1 MSDTARPVTVVT
13 GSSSGIG
20 RATAVLLAARGHR
33 VFATLRNPGKADKLL
48 AMAEAAGTTVE
59 LVALD
64 VVDDASV
71 RDGFAQIVA
80 TAGPVDVLINNA
92 GIGYN
97 SVIEDTDLARAH
109 DVFETNYWG
118 AMRCAQ
124 AVLPAMRERRSGHI
138 VQVSSIAGLVSAPA
152 QVIYTSSKWAL
163 ECMSEHL
170 AMEAAHFGVRVSIV
184 EPGVTRTAILAKNA
198 DLPQGTPYDWIYGRE
213 FAFYAAGIV
222 ANVQPDAVA
231 ETIWT
236 ALNNPTAQL
245 RYKVAWAAEELSAG
259 RLEMSDEDWIALAAT
274 PKDDDYY
281 DGFKAAFGL
290 DLRMGP

>member
-1 MSDTARPVTVVT
+1 MVNKGPVSVVT
-13 GSSSGIG
+13 GTSSGIG
-20 RATAVLLAARGHR
+20 RATAVRLASQGHR
-33 VFATLRNPGKADKLL
+33 VFATLRNPAKADKLL
-48 AMAEAAGTTVE
+48 AMAEAAGTSVE

-64 VVDDASV
+64 VVDDDSV
-71 RDGFAQIVA
+71 REGFAHIVA
-80 TAGPVDVLINNA
+80 EAGRVDVLVNNA

-97 SVIEDTDLARAH
+97 SVIEDTDLVRAKE
-109 DVFETNYWG
+109 VFETNYWG

-124 AVLPAMRERRSGHI
+124 AVLPSMRERRSGHI
-138 VQVSSIAGLVSAPA
+138 IQVSSIAGLVAAPA

-198 DLPQGTPYDWIYGRE
+198 DLPQNTPYDWIYRRE

-222 ANVQPDAVA
+222 ANIQPGAVA
-231 ETIWT
+231 DTIWT
-236 ALNNPTAQL
+236 AITDPTPRL
-245 RYKVAWAAEELSAG
+245 RYKVAWSADELSAG
-259 RLEMSDEDWIALAAT
+259 RLAMTDEDWIALTSTAD
-274 PKDDDYY
+274 DDDYY

-290 DLRMGP
+290 DLRTGM